1 MHEKNKYRHIPW
13 NRYNLEK
20 YRDTDF
26 WSYRP
31 ALSGSTDFQHTNI
44 LQNIF
49 CVQQKKEI
57 DVNDDIFFCI
67 QNIRNVYRFGTTS
80 GWENNAPV

>member
-20 YRDTDF
+20 YRDIDF

-31 ALSGSTDFQHTNI
+31 ALPWW
-44 LQNIF
+44 
-49 CVQQKKEI
+49 
-57 DVNDDIFFCI
+57 DISDNKNSLDLDNHACL
-67 QNIRNVYRFGTTS
+67 
-80 GWENNAPV
+80 A

>member
-20 YRDTDF
+20 YRDINF

-31 ALSGSTDFQHTNI
+31 ALRYHNFAQSGILYPAVPKCTCRCSASQIAAQTINVTTEQHDGLN
-44 LQNIF
+44 
-49 CVQQKKEI
+49 
-57 DVNDDIFFCI
+57 
-67 QNIRNVYRFGTTS
+67 
-80 GWENNAPV
+80 GWNSINAPKINK

>member
-20 YRDTDF
+20 YRDINF

-31 ALSGSTDFQHTNI
+31 ALVG
-44 LQNIF
+44 
-49 CVQQKKEI
+49 VG
-57 DVNDDIFFCI
+57 VDINKT
-67 QNIRNVYRFGTTS
+67 QSNR
-80 GWENNAPV
+80 

>member
-31 ALSGSTDFQHTNI
+31 ALALATDSLWRSLLERPPPALETRVRDS
-44 LQNIF
+44 LG
-49 CVQQKKEI
+49 VM
-57 DVNDDIFFCI
+57 V
-67 QNIRNVYRFGTTS
+67 RTRG
-80 GWENNAPV
+80 G

>member
-31 ALSGSTDFQHTNI
+31 ALVFTVNFGQFKSSLLNKSNNFFKKKSYWFQM
-44 LQNIF
+44 
-49 CVQQKKEI
+49 V
-57 DVNDDIFFCI
+57 
-67 QNIRNVYRFGTTS
+67 VYTWRYI
-80 GWENNAPV
+80 

>member
-20 YRDTDF
+20 YRDIDF

-31 ALSGSTDFQHTNI
+31 ALARLTSKTCQSSALSLEEFANQSLGGGFI
-44 LQNIF
+44 LVWSAF
-49 CVQQKKEI
+49 EWLEI
-57 DVNDDIFFCI
+57 
-67 QNIRNVYRFGTTS
+67 S
-80 GWENNAPV
+80 